1 MKIAVIGGGPAG
13 SYLAARIRDN
23 HDVRVFEGQK
33 EDRFTSVCAWAT
45 AYTGARD
52 MLRKVGIDFDNY
64 ILHKGK
70 KMYVS
75 AYNNIYTV
83 DAPELVT
90 FDKPAMLKDLL
101 KGSRVEYGTF
111 VRGNDADTSAYDF
124 IVDATGPYR
133 RVLGPAEGE
142 RDMILPTYQWL
153 VKYDDM
159 PFDDFYIEPFSSFSG
174 YLWYFPLGDHNAFV
188 GAGDVRLQHRNRVE
202 DFLKR
207 YPPKERIRTM
217 GKPIRVAA
225 PSSVKPHMRRNV
237 IGVGE
242 TVGTVYPILGEGI
255 LPSMHAAE
263 LLSESL
269 DDMNSYEAKLLK
281 KFSAYDL
288 AYEYIRR
295 KITKTDN
302 FVKSFFTAVRIFM
315 WFKRNFWITGVN
327 PSLLE
332 TFQVLRPRRKAE

>member
-1 MKIAVIGGGPAG
+1 MKIAVVGGGPAG
-13 SYLAARIRDN
+13 SYLAARLQGR
-23 HDVRVFEGQK
+23 HDVKVFEGQQK
-33 EDRFTSVCAWAT
+33 DRFTSTCAWAT

-52 MLRKVGIDFDNY
+52 MLRNVGLNFDDY

-75 AYNNIYTV
+75 AYNNIYTI

-101 KGSRVEYGTF
+101 KASRVEYGVF
-111 VRGNDADTSAYDF
+111 VRDEEASSLAYDM
-124 IVDATGPYR
+124 IIDATGPYR
-133 RVLGPAEGE
+133 RVLGPPEGD

-153 VKYDDM
+153 VRYDDM

-188 GAGDVRLQHRNRVE
+188 GAGDVKLQHRNRVE
-202 DFLKR
+202 DFLRR
-207 YPPKERIRTM
+207 YPPKERVRNM

-225 PSSVKPHMRRNV
+225 PRSVTPHQKGKV
-237 IGVGE
+237 VGVGE
-242 TVGTVYPILGEGI
+242 AVGTVYPILGEGI
-255 LPSMHAAE
+255 LPSMHASE
-263 LLSESL
+263 LLFSNIDNL
-269 DDMNSYEAKLLK
+269 NSYEAGLLK

-288 AYEYIRR
+288 SYEYIRR
-295 KITKTDN
+295 KITRTDN
-302 FVKSFFTAVRIFM
+302 FLKSFISAVRIFI

-332 TFQVLRPRRKAE
+332 TFQVLRPRRKAQ